1 MRQLSG
7 SDAYHVLEET
17 PAQHMHTM
25 KIVIVDAPRAT
36 EPITYDGVRRWAAD
50 HLPRVPPL
58 RWQVVP
64 MPLGLARPAWIEAPK
79 LDVDYHVRHLV
90 LESPGS
96 PEQFDDAVSGIASVA
111 LDREKPLW
119 QLWFIEGLEGGRAA
133 FAFKMHHS
141 IADGMASVRV
151 LEEAFGALDLPAD
164 VPAAEPVPSRLRLLG
179 FALRSQVRTWA
190 GLPKMLRRTLASL
203 RAGRAREKA
212 GGAAVTRPMTGPS
225 TRFNRPLSAERIY
238 VDVTI
243 PLSDLRAVKDAL
255 GATLNDV
262 FIAVCGG
269 ALRRYLEKQ
278 GELPDGD
285 LTGTSPVSLRTDD
298 ELSAYGNRTSYWYVT
313 LAPGTD
319 DAAGR
324 LARISASTSAARDW
338 AQGDRSLFSD
348 WQNHYILFRMFSVKM
363 LAMAEKRM
371 GKPAFNAIVSNVRG
385 PGPLSFQGAP
395 VVSVRSMG
403 PIVGSEG
410 INFTGWSYGDEMSI
424 GIHACR
430 GVAPDLRE
438 MAAHV
443 VAELDELKEAARA
456 R

>member
-25 KIVIVDAPRAT
+25 KIAIVDAANAD
-36 EPITYDGVRRWAAD
+36 EPITLESVRRWAAD
-50 HLPRVPPL
+50 HLPRVPAL
-58 RWQVVP
+58 RWRLVR
-64 MPLGLARPAWIEAPK
+64 MPLGIARPAWVDAPR

-90 LESPGS
+90 LDPPGTG
-96 PEQFDDAVSGIASVA
+96 EQLDDAISTIASVA
-111 LDREKPLW
+111 LDRDKPLW
-119 QLWFIEGLEGGRAA
+119 QLWFIEGLDGGRVG
-133 FAFKMHHS
+133 FAFKMHHA
-141 IADGMASVRV
+141 IADGMASVRI
-151 LEEAFGALDLPAD
+151 LEEAFGAAEPPQP
-164 VPAAEPVPSRLRLLG
+164 VPAAETMPSRARLLA
-179 FALRSQVRTWA
+179 FALRSQARTWA
-190 GLPKMLRRTLASL
+190 GLPRMLRRTASSL
-203 RAGRAREKA
+203 RAGRAREK
-212 GGAAVTRPMTGPS
+212 GGGPAVTRPLRAPS
-225 TRFNRPLSAERIY
+225 TRFNSPLSAERVY
-238 VDVTI
+238 VNVNVS
-243 PLSDLRAVKDAL
+243 LSDLRDVKDSL

-262 FIAVCGG
+262 YVALCGG
-269 ALRRYLEKQ
+269 ALRRYLDKH

-298 ELSAYGNRTSYWYVT
+298 ELASYGNRTSYWYVT
-313 LAPGTD
+313 VAP
-319 DAAGR
+319 DAGDAVGR
-324 LARISASTSAARDW
+324 LEGVRASTSAARDW

-348 WQNHYILFRMFSVKM
+348 WQNHYILFRLFSVKL

-371 GKPAFNAIVSNVRG
+371 GKPAFNLIVSNVRG
-385 PGPLSFQGAP
+385 PRPISYQGAP

-430 GVAPDLRE
+430 AVAPDLRE

-443 VAELDELKEAARA
+443 VAELDELKEAARV